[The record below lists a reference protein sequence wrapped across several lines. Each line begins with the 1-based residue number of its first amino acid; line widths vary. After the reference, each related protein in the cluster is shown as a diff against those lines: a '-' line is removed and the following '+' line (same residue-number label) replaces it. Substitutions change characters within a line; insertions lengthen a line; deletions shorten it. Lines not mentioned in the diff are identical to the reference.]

1 MKVHSNE
8 ELQTALAAF
17 MAKADPE
24 SEVRIQVDFD
34 ITSLGD
40 TTPDFQGDTLEE
52 LEDFLRSINQIDPD
66 SKIKLNISIEV
77 IEPGN
82 AKYGKD

>member
-1 MKVHSNE
+1 MKVHSGE

-40 TTPDFQGDTLEE
+40 TTPDFEGDTLEE
-52 LEDFLRSINQIDPD
+52 LEDFLRQIDPD

-82 AKYGKD
+82 AKYGKG

>member
-1 MKVHSNE
+1 MKMKVNSSE
-8 ELQTALAAF
+8 ELQTTLSAF
-17 MAKADPE
+17 FAKADPE
-24 SEVRIQVDFD
+24 SEVRIQVGFD
-34 ITSLGD
+34 IDSLGD
-40 TTPDFQGDTLEE
+40 TTPDFEGTTLEE
-52 LEDFLRSINQIDPD
+52 LEDFLRQVDPD